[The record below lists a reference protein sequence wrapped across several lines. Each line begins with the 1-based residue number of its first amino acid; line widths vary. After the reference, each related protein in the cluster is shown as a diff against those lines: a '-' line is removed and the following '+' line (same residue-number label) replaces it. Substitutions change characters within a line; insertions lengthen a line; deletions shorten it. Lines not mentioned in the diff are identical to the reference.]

1 MSEQFSAF
9 RPEETVFSI
18 AHPMR
23 GKVDNTNYFALLS
36 VLFLIL
42 SFNNLK
48 ILIIALLF
56 NFIYYLSKEN
66 QEAMNSKDEKYK
78 RIHFAVMAI
87 EGSAKKLNIP
97 GHEMFNRLSK
107 QDIIHSRLLKHY
119 ELLHT
124 QSLEWVVD
132 DTIETLDN
140 WEKERK
146 EIAI

>member
-9 RPEETVFSI
+9 RPEETVFSTP
-18 AHPMR
+18 HPVR

>member
-48 ILIIALLF
+48 ILIIVLLF

>member
-1 MSEQFSAF
+1 MPRCGNA
-9 RPEETVFSI
+9 
-18 AHPMR
+18 AHSLAKSSLKSKTQLQ
-23 GKVDNTNYFALLS
+23 GYLLS

-48 ILIIALLF
+48 ILIIVLLF